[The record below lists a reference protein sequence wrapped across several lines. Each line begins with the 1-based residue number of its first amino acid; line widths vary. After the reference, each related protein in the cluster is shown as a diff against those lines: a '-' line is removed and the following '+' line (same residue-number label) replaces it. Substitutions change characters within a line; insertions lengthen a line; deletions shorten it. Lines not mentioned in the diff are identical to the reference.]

1 MKLWIPLVTGFA
13 TYLLLTLLF
22 GEYGVFNYRA
32 LQSYQNRL
40 DSHVGMLEKRRER
53 LENEELLLR
62 ENPERIRIEA
72 HALGYVAPSERLL
85 RIDGAPKREQRSW
98 VAGSVIRPTIPL
110 PDHSGAI
117 RAISICSA
125 LLALIFVLGHS
136 SSDKKSRRAYIKE
149 EQAKKAEEQ
158 AYSIRRASM

>member
-22 GEYGVFNYRA
+22 GEYGVFNHRE
-32 LQSYQNRL
+32 LQSYRSRL
-40 DSHVGMLEKRRER
+40 EAHVAMLEARRER
-53 LENEELLLR
+53 LEQEELLLR
-62 ENPERIRIEA
+62 ENAERIRIEA
-72 HALGYVAPSERLL
+72 HSLGYLGPDERLL
-85 RIDGAPKREQRSW
+85 RIDGALNRDRRSW
-98 VAGSVIRPTIPL
+98 VAGSVIRPATPL

-125 LLALIFVLGHS
+125 LLALILVLGNTPA
-136 SSDKKSRRAYIKE
+136 DQKSRRQRIKE
-149 EQAKKAEEQ
+149 EQAKKEEEQ